1 MAHVKD
7 SGIAENFFRREGR
20 LNRWRYFK
28 RSITI
33 ALVSFIIV
41 LGIIVMDVN
50 ALGQLSSFG
59 NGLIKIFSAAVQ
71 VPIFCLTVRRLHD
84 MNKDETLA
92 YVCVTLSLSTIIF
105 QGNDFLV
112 TEPSQLENILTMING
127 IIALYILFCP
137 GTKGDNQYG
146 TDPLE

>member
-7 SGIAENFFRREGR
+7 SGIAENFFRRDGR
-20 LNRWRYFK
+20 LNRLRYFK
-28 RSITI
+28 RSMLL
-33 ALVSFIIV
+33 AFVSFII
-41 LGIIVMDVN
+41 LFFIIVVDVN

-59 NGLIKIFSAAVQ
+59 NGLIKFFSAAVQ

-84 MNKDETLA
+84 MNKDEKLA
-92 YVCVTLSLSTIIF
+92 YVCVAISLSTTLF

-112 TEPSQLENILTMING
+112 TEPSQLENLLTLVNG
-127 IIALYILFCP
+127 IIALYVLFWP

-146 TDPLE
+146 ADPLE